1 MYLPHFN
8 GRRRL
13 NISVSSESRGGL
25 YRANKVENITS
36 PFCFAVCLW
45 ISVWMCVCVCAH
57 VYRDAFGR
65 QSVLE
70 KGGCWFGEK
79 ACVCVCGAG
88 WAYWGCWGR
97 QQNPICTCQ
106 CGFGSGL
113 TPVLL
118 RLKPVMRLWAPR
130 IKITPCL
137 VWATGR
143 SLPLCTPSAP
153 ILFLHLFSLSLDLV
167 YIHLLWQN
175 SEC

>member
-1 MYLPHFN
+1 MYLPHLN

-45 ISVWMCVCVCAH
+45 ISVWMCVCLCPCIQGCFWEIECV
-57 VYRDAFGR
+57 RER
-65 QSVLE
+65 RVLV
-70 KGGCWFGEK
+70 WGESM
-79 ACVCVCGAG
+79 CVCVCGAG

-143 SLPLCTPSAP
+143 SLPLCTHPLP
-153 ILFLHLFSLSLDLV
+153 PPLFLVSGPCLYSSAV
-167 YIHLLWQN
+167 AK
-175 SEC
+175 